1 MMPSHVPPIGRFTP
15 VPDEPVL
22 PTKAP
27 RQPGQE
33 PTARLTKDAYSRM
46 KGELD
51 QLKTAGRQTMSER
64 LLRAREHGDIREN
77 AEYDTAK
84 NEQGLMEARIRDLER
99 QLRDPEIIEAGGGDE
114 VAAGT
119 LVTLRLLEDSDEDE
133 DETYLM
139 ALSPEERAPG
149 VRTVTPSSPLG
160 SVLLGRRVGDR
171 VTYEAPGGTFAYEVV
186 AIRAHQPG

>member
-1 MMPSHVPPIGRFTP
+1 MPSHVWPIGRFTP

-33 PTARLTKDAYSRM
+33 PTARLTKDAYLRM
-46 KGELD
+46 TAELD
-51 QLKTAGRQTMSER
+51 QLKTEGRQTMSER

-114 VAAGT
+114 VGAGT
-119 LVTLRLLEDSDEDE
+119 LVTLRLLEDSDDE

-139 ALSPEERAPG
+139 ALSPE
-149 VRTVTPSSPLG
+149 
-160 SVLLGRRVGDR
+160 
-171 VTYEAPGGTFAYEVV
+171 
-186 AIRAHQPG
+186 

>member
-1 MMPSHVPPIGRFTP
+1 MP
-15 VPDEPVL
+15 ENPVL

-33 PTARLTKDAYSRM
+33 PTARLTKDAYTRM
-46 KGELD
+46 TAELEH
-51 QLKTAGRQTMSER
+51 LRTEGRRAMSER

-84 NEQGLMEARIRDLER
+84 NDQGLMEARIRDLER
-99 QLRDPEIIEAGGGDE
+99 QLRDPEIIEAAGGDE

-119 LVTLRLLEDSDEDE
+119 LVTLRLLEDADESE
-133 DETYLM
+133 EETYLM

-149 VRTVTPSSPLG
+149 VRTITPSSPLG

-171 VTYEAPGGTFAYEVV
+171 VTYEAPGGTFAYQVV
-186 AIRAHQPG
+186 GISAQQPG

>member
-1 MMPSHVPPIGRFTP
+1 M
-15 VPDEPVL
+15 PDEAVL
-22 PTKAP
+22 PTKPA

-33 PTARLTKDAYSRM
+33 PTARLTKDAYLRL
-46 KGELD
+46 KAELD
-51 QLKTAGRQTMSER
+51 QLKTEGRQTMSER

-84 NEQGLMEARIRDLER
+84 NDQGLMEARIRDLER
-99 QLRDPEIIEAGGGDE
+99 QLRDPEIIETAGGDE

-119 LVTLRLLEDSDEDE
+119 LVTLRLLEDSDEDD

-160 SVLLGRRVGDR
+160 SVLMGRRVGDR